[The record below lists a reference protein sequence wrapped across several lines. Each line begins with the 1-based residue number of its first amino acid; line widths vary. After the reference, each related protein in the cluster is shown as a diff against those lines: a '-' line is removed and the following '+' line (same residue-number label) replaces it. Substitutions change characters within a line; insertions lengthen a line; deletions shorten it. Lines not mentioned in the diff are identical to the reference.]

1 MHTPYTHT
9 DAHTHTQTSPPPHQH
24 RLAVISVEL
33 NTSNTLS
40 SHLDQTKINS
50 WLEDILCSHSDHF
63 SLQYPA
69 VTTYSRTL
77 LGHGWLGPSKLLLL
91 KRTLSWKN
99 MGGPSLKLECWKV
112 RFHAQTTFQ
121 SHFYCSLK
129 DIWVLKSSC
138 GLKSPIHERSMN
150 TIKLYSTYVLL
161 TLP

>member
-1 MHTPYTHT
+1 MIRIGSLWCPISWEPRVLTKADKHISFQNAYTLHAHRRTHT
-9 DAHTHTQTSPPPHQH
+9 YTNIPPHQH

-99 MGGPSLKLECWKV
+99 MGGPSLKFECWKV
-112 RFHAQTTFQ
+112 RFHAQ
-121 SHFYCSLK
+121 
-129 DIWVLKSSC
+129 
-138 GLKSPIHERSMN
+138 N
-150 TIKLYSTYVLL
+150 TY
-161 TLP
+161 